1 MPEPLSYSSAEGFP
15 QLHMS
20 RVIDADY
27 DTAAD
32 KLFRRG
38 LQRSGLF
45 RVTPSH
51 AIVEEGA
58 EVSLGLGPWEFRC
71 RVVGVFREE
80 GRCGF
85 TYGTLP
91 GHIERGEET
100 FTLERLRDGRTLLLV
115 DASSQPARLS
125 FLRPLLDIPRRA
137 LIRFFYLH
145 ALDD

>member
-1 MPEPLSYSSAEGFP
+1 MPEPLSYSSTAGFP

-20 RVIDADY
+20 RVIDADF

-32 KLFRRG
+32 KLFSWG

-45 RVTPSH
+45 RVKPSH
-51 AIVEEGA
+51 DIVEEGA
-58 EVSLGLGPWEFRC
+58 EVSLGLGPWEFHC
-71 RVVGVFREE
+71 RVVDVFHEE

-100 FTLERLRDGRTLLLV
+100 FTLELLRDGRTLLLV

>member
-1 MPEPLSYSSAEGFP
+1 MPEPLSYSSTAGFP

-20 RVIDADY
+20 RVIDADF

-32 KLFRRG
+32 KLFSWG

-45 RVTPSH
+45 RVKPSH
-51 AIVEEGA
+51 DIVEEGA
-58 EVSLGLGPWEFRC
+58 EVSLGLGPWEFHC
-71 RVVGVFREE
+71 RVVDVFHEE

-91 GHIERGEET
+91 GRIERGEET

>member
-1 MPEPLSYSSAEGFP
+1 MPEPLSYSSTEGFP

-20 RVIDADY
+20 RIIDAEFD
-27 DTAAD
+27 AATD
-32 KLFRRG
+32 RLFRWG
-38 LQRSGLF
+38 LQRSGIF
-45 RVTPSH
+45 RVRATH
-51 AIVEEGA
+51 HVAEEGA
-58 EVSLGLGPWEFRC
+58 EVSMGFGPWDFRC
-71 RVVGVFREE
+71 RVVDVFHEE

-115 DASSQPARLS
+115 DASSQPARFT

-137 LIRFFYLH
+137 LIRWFYLR

>member
-1 MPEPLSYSSAEGFP
+1 MPEPLSYSSTEGFP

-20 RVIDADY
+20 RVIDADF

-32 KLFRRG
+32 KLFRWG

-45 RVTPSH
+45 KVRPSH
-51 AIVEEGA
+51 ATVEKGA
-58 EVSLGLGPWEFRC
+58 EVGLGLGPWEFRC
-71 RVVGVFREE
+71 RVVKVFKEP

-100 FTLERLRDGRTLLLV
+100 FTLELLRDGRTLLLV
-115 DASSQPARLS
+115 DASSQPARLT

-137 LIRFFYLH
+137 LIWWFYLR
-145 ALDD
+145 ALDE

>member
-1 MPEPLSYSSAEGFP
+1 MLEPLSYFSTEGFP

-20 RVIDADY
+20 RIIDADF
-27 DTAAD
+27 DAAAD
-32 KLFRRG
+32 KLFRWG

-45 RVTPSH
+45 RVRATH
-51 AIVEEGA
+51 DVVEEGA

-71 RVVGVFREE
+71 RVVNVFREE

-115 DASSQPARLS
+115 DASSQPARLT

-137 LIRFFYLH
+137 LIRCFYLR
-145 ALDD
+145 ALDG

>member
-1 MPEPLSYSSAEGFP
+1 MPELLSYSSTASFP

-20 RVIDADY
+20 RVIDADF

-32 KLFRRG
+32 KLFSWG

-45 RVTPSH
+45 RVKPSH
-51 AIVEEGA
+51 DIVEEGA
-58 EVSLGLGPWEFRC
+58 EVSLGLGPWEFHC
-71 RVVGVFREE
+71 RVVDVFHEE

>member
-1 MPEPLSYSSAEGFP
+1 MLEPLSYSSTEGFP

-20 RVIDADY
+20 RIIDADF
-27 DTAAD
+27 DAAAD
-32 KLFRRG
+32 KLFRWG
-38 LQRSGLF
+38 LQRSGPF
-45 RVTPSH
+45 RVRATH
-51 AIVEEGA
+51 DAVEEGA
-58 EVSLGLGPWEFRC
+58 EVSMGFGPWEFRC
-71 RVVGVFREE
+71 RVVEVFREP

-115 DASSQPARLS
+115 DASSQPARLT

-137 LIRFFYLH
+137 LIRCFYLR